1 MPVDTAIQN
10 LLDGLGNLGTGTLNQ
25 LSPAEARELMEGFI
39 DMGTPGPEMASVEDR
54 TVPGP
59 GGEIPVRV
67 YLPAAETPRAGL
79 VYFHGGGW
87 VIGSIRT
94 HDATCRHL
102 AHVSGAAVVSVE
114 YRLAPEHR
122 YPAAAED

>member
-1 MPVDTAIQN
+1 MRSSTTRSGAWAAAMVTHS
-10 LLDGLGNLGTGTLNQ
+10 
-25 LSPAEARELMEGFI
+25 SPSLAEARELMEGFVGV
-39 DMGTPGPEMASVEDR
+39 GTPGPEMASVDDR

-102 AHVSGAAVVSVE
+102 AHVSGAA
-114 YRLAPEHR
+114 
-122 YPAAAED
+122 